1 MGGGIVAEGF
11 SSLLRWVHHRL
22 ITPFFADD
30 NLLFCNA
37 TLREV
42 NELEM
47 IFQVYENAP
56 NQSIN
61 FTKSAVCFSPSTSVE
76 AKQQI
81 QQLLDVPIVPSHERY
96 LGLPMV
102 AGKDKKMMFRT
113 LKDQIWKKINGW
125 EGK

>member
-1 MGGGIVAEGF
+1 MVFPLFYNGRRNRGGGFLF
-11 SSLLRWVHHRL
+11 SIAAGAPSINHL
-22 ITPFFADD
+22 FFADD

-42 NELEM
+42 NELVM

-56 NQSIN
+56 GQRIN
-61 FTKSAVCFSPSTSVE
+61 FTKSAICFSSSTSVE

-81 QQLLDVPIVPSHERY
+81 QQLLDVPIVPCHERY

-102 AGKDKKMMFRT
+102 AGKDKK
-113 LKDQIWKKINGW
+113 INGW